1 MLDVCRLEVARDVG
15 AQDCFPRNIVAPRDI
30 DNQRDVAVR
39 ARSQNE
45 LALRPHEAGHDVGPR
60 IEAMA
65 GEVEIVGSLRRPEFG
80 LEDPEFTYTLRQCL
94 G

>member
-1 MLDVCRLEVARDVG
+1 
-15 AQDCFPRNIVAPRDI
+15 
-30 DNQRDVAVR
+30 
-39 ARSQNE
+39 
-45 LALRPHEAGHDVGPR
+45 
-60 IEAMA
+60 MA